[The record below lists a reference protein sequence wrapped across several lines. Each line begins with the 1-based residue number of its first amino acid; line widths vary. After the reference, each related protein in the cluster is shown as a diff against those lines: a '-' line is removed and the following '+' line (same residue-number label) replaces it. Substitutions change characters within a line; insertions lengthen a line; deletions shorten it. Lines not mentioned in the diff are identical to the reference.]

1 MSAAWITV
9 AGLTIGGLLIKASGP
24 LLLGQ
29 RSPSERALAV
39 IALLAPAVL
48 TSLVVYQTFGGH
60 PSGLTIDARVAGLV
74 AAGLA
79 IAARLP
85 VIAVIFLA
93 ALVTALTR
101 LVV

>member
-1 MSAAWITV
+1 VNAAWITV

-60 PSGLTIDARVAGLV
+60 PTGITVDARVAGL
-74 AAGLA
+74 AAAALA
-79 IAARLP
+79 LAARLP
-85 VIAVIFLA
+85 IIAVIFVA
-93 ALVTALTR
+93 SVVTALAR
-101 LVV
+101 ALV